1 MPTYRHQLGTG
12 KRFHRIHIPRTAGR
26 FFHENI
32 ISNNFLPEQEFAN
45 VYVEG
50 HEVIHFHK
58 ELYEKHL
65 DVKGIPS
72 IAIVRNPIDRF
83 IASSII
89 MTCFHKKYLSEF
101 SNLQEIMEDEYEFS
115 HVMNNI
121 RTSSDTLSFDIE
133 MINWFRPQ
141 LDFIDIDTNVWH
153 FEWGF
158 GNSFGEWVADILK
171 LPTFPIRKLSYK
183 PVENLDETDRLQA
196 TPKLIDNIRKY
207 YEDDFAV
214 FYPNQ

>member
-32 ISNNFLPEQEFAN
+32 IANNFAPEQEFAD
-45 VYVEG
+45 VYIDWY
-50 HEVIHFHK
+50 EVVHFHK

-83 IASSII
+83 ISSSII
-89 MTCFHKKYLSEF
+89 MTKYHKKYLSEF
-101 SNLQEIMEDEYEFS
+101 SDLQEIMEDDYEFFNVLD
-115 HVMNNI
+115 HLH
-121 RTSSDTLSFDIE
+121 TYDIE

-141 LDFIDIDTNVWH
+141 MDFLDADTNVWH

-158 GNSFGEWVADILK
+158 GDGFGEWVADILK
-171 LPTFPIRKLSYK
+171 IPAFPIRKLSYE
-183 PVENLDETDRLQA
+183 PVYNLDETDRLKA

-214 FYPNQ
+214 FYPDQ

>member
-32 ISNNFLPEQEFAN
+32 IANNFAPEHDFAD
-45 VYVEG
+45 VYIDWY
-50 HEVIHFHK
+50 EVVHFHK

-83 IASSII
+83 ISSSII
-89 MTCFHKKYLSEF
+89 MTKYHKKYLSEF
-101 SNLQEIMEDEYEFS
+101 SDLQEIMEDDYEFFNVLD
-115 HVMNNI
+115 HLH
-121 RTSSDTLSFDIE
+121 TYDIE

-141 LDFIDIDTNVWH
+141 MDFLDADTNVWH

-158 GNSFGEWVADILK
+158 GDGFGEWVADILK
-171 LPTFPIRKLSYK
+171 IPAFPIRKLSYE
-183 PVENLDETDRLQA
+183 PVYNLDETDRLKA